1 MKNAMW
7 KILVLT
13 LALTTSSSLV
23 TRANAEEM
31 PERRLVQHVIDQGTC
46 SRIRVYQT
54 GPTAFVLELANGD
67 VLVTKPIESS
77 RSVTTIR
84 AGADQ
89 LVLSLDPSG
98 VIVSTGGQT
107 ARLTRD
113 TLQHAEQ
120 VRNLVRGSS
129 AVRRAASIVKAIDLP
144 VRSPINVL
152 FYMTRA
158 TLLSAVDDRAAL
170 AEVTHTVSTALREA
184 RAVRVVDEGPG
195 DCWNEYAKEAIA
207 AFIEFEDCMKNA
219 NPVLR
224 LTGMCEILYTL
235 RATGAFAWWLK
246 CVGLSNAY

>member
-1 MKNAMW
+1 
-7 KILVLT
+7 
-13 LALTTSSSLV
+13 V
-23 TRANAEEM
+23 TRADAEEA
-31 PERRLVQHVIDQGTC
+31 PVRRLVQHVVDQGTC

-54 GPTAFVLELANGD
+54 GPTAFVLELASGD
-67 VLVTKPIESS
+67 VLVTKAIEAS

-84 AGADQ
+84 AGADE

-113 TLQHAEQ
+113 TPQDAEL

-129 AVRRAASIVKAIDLP
+129 AVHRAAAIVRAIDLP
-144 VRSPINVL
+144 VRSPLNAL

-170 AEVTHTVSTALREA
+170 AKVTHTVSTALREA

-195 DCWNEYAKEAIA
+195 ECWNEYAKEAIA
-207 AFIEFEDCMKNA
+207 AFMEFEDCVRNA
-219 NPVLR
+219 SLIQR
-224 LTGMCEILYTL
+224 LMGMCEILYTM
-235 RATGAFAWWLK
+235 RASGAFAWWLK
-246 CVGLSNAY
+246 CVGLSNVAE